1 MERVFTK
8 IKDVDAKILEEL
20 DDKSLFK
27 ILLTNHYLN
36 NLIDENFWRRRL
48 ISKYPSAVNFKG
60 DETWKNYY
68 LNTVSY
74 VDRMKIQ
81 YGFVY
86 SRGNPE
92 KQYGLLKRYIPIN
105 PNGRTVTSYE
115 NLLLYSSRNGEL
127 ELIKEAVSKGAS
139 INYYGRPLTEATLA
153 GHLDIVKYLVEKGSW
168 NQDDALLLAVIHG
181 HLDIVKYLLEKGV
194 TFSGGNERLLE
205 EAIRN
210 NHPDIVKYLQSLN

>member
-1 MERVFTK
+1 MERAFTK
-8 IKDVDAKILEEL
+8 IKDVDTKILEEL

-27 ILLTNHYLN
+27 ILLTNRYLN

-48 ISKYPSAVNFKG
+48 ISKFPSAVNFKE

-74 VDRMKIQ
+74 VDRMRLE

-86 SRGNPE
+86 SQGNIK
-92 KQYGLLKRYIPIN
+92 KQYELLKKNIPVD
-105 PNGRTVTSYE
+105 PNKRIVISYE
-115 NLLLYSSRNGEL
+115 NLLLNSSKNGEL
-127 ELIKEAVSKGAS
+127 ALIKEAVSKGAS
-139 INYYGRPLTEATLA
+139 INYYGRPLTEATSG

-168 NQDDALLLAVIHG
+168 NQDFALLIAVVHG
-181 HLDIVKYLLEKGV
+181 YLDIVKYLLEKGV
-194 TFSGGNERLLE
+194 TYDGNERLLE

-210 NHPDIVKYLQSLN
+210 NQPHIVEYLQSLN